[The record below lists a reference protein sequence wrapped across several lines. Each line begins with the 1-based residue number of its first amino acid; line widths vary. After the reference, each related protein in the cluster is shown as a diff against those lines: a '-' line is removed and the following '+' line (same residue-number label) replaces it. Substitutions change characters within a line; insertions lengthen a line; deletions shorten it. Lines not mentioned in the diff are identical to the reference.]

1 MAAYAIELARNVTED
16 TVVSYRTYICF
27 FMVLR
32 CVGKFVGKLSAF
44 KRETFLK
51 EKPWDVQVTGE
62 HPTPSH

>member
-1 MAAYAIELARNVTED
+1 MAAYAIELARNVTKIQL
-16 TVVSYRTYICF
+16 YRTYICF